1 MAEKPKAKAPKKSR
15 AQRKWDEL
23 NAEWAAAMQ
32 GGKKPG
38 PKRRSKE
45 TPKSGNDGRVP
56 ETSTPAP
63 PDALDTSTPA
73 LFSEPTPSQTEMQ
86 VAPTSDNGPAKT
98 PTTLN
103 GLRVELPKLL
113 VKLGSFCQGCGLA
126 FHPDNLQVD
135 HINPKSSGGKD
146 EFQNLTLLCGK
157 GKSSRAVTTWEGLK
171 GCNQRKGKKYTLGWL
186 QDQNRNDGILTA
198 EREKYI
204 QHGKVKG

>member
-1 MAEKPKAKAPKKSR
+1 MAQKKRQLVLTPPTSKAKVPTSKAKASGQK
-15 AQRKWDEL
+15 
-23 NAEWAAAMQ
+23 
-32 GGKKPG
+32 GKVPAL
-38 PKRRSKE
+38 P
-45 TPKSGNDGRVP
+45 DAP
-56 ETSTPAP
+56 ETSTPV
-63 PDALDTSTPA
+63 

-86 VAPTSDNGPAKT
+86 VAPTSDNGHAKT
-98 PTTLN
+98 RTTLN

-113 VKLGSFCQGCGLA
+113 VKLGSFCQGCGVA

-135 HINPKSSGGKD
+135 HINPRSSGGKD

-198 EREKYI
+198 DREKYI
-204 QHGKVKG
+204 QQGKVKG